1 MKRIMNEENVWDHS
15 VDAVM
20 IEGPVEKVSR
30 KEVREAIRK
39 MKQGKVAGLSDY
51 RRI

>member
-1 MKRIMNEENVWDHS
+1 MKRIANEENAWDHK
-15 VDAVM
+15 VDAAM

-39 MKQGKVAGLSDY
+39 MNRERMRSSLK
-51 RRI
+51 